1 MINYDG
7 RRFRPVA
14 DGSAQQSRVAVYRQ
28 DGDLLWG
35 EFLGGEARRGALT
48 GTCGPD
54 GAIDFAYCMVTD
66 DGEIISGRCRST
78 PHILD
83 DGRIRL
89 DEVWERYGPHADTGV
104 SRLEELPPPSTPS
117 VPTEEPT

>member
-7 RRFRPVA
+7 RRFRPVG
-14 DGSAQQSRVAVYRQ
+14 DGGAEDGRVAVYRQ

-35 EFLGGEARRGALT
+35 EFTGGHARRGALT

-54 GAIDFAYCMVTD
+54 GVLDFAYCIVLDT
-66 DGEIISGRCRST
+66 GEVVSGHCTST
-78 PHILD
+78 PQVLD

-89 DEVWERYGPHADTGV
+89 DEVWERFGRHAATGV
-104 SRLEELPPPSTPS
+104 SQIEETR
-117 VPTEEPT
+117 